1 MAQTITYLHRRR
13 DPAGEVKAL
22 EAHQLGVEKLGVI
35 GGFLLGMPIGF
46 GLVGQLAASAGA
58 PGWVTFVLGAV
69 VTAAFTRIGQV
80 LALALTKT
88 ERIDASAEDL

>member
-1 MAQTITYLHRRR
+1 MAQTISYLHRRR
-13 DPAGEVKAL
+13 DPAGDMKTQES
-22 EAHQLGVEKLGVI
+22 HQLGVEKLGVI

-69 VTAAFTRIGQV
+69 VTAAFTRAGQV

-88 ERIDASAEDL
+88 ERIDASAQDL